1 MVNMKSDE
9 RYPWVMV
16 LCLPLILVMA
26 LNVQPVPVQISQA
39 WQTINDTQGNS
50 ASRVKTAAALQLV
63 AEWQPWRVD
72 LWERIARQYFL
83 AKDWDSAIQYYQ
95 AAERVGS
102 LSQESVLKLADAYES
117 VGRLDNANA
126 IWQGM
131 IENNHPPVGVYQK
144 ALAYTWSQGDW
155 AAAQQILLAWLGV
168 DEKNAEANY
177 RLGLLRFVSEPGSA
191 EKLLLKATSQDE
203 SYLPKVSNLVKV
215 LHEKPSETQKE
226 YNLVKAG
233 RALGGV
239 GEWQMAKAAFEQAIR
254 ENAEYAEAWAYL
266 GEAKQQLNEGGM
278 RELKQAVALDP
289 VSIASQALLALYY
302 RRLGNPDLALMYL
315 HEIALLE
322 PDQAV
327 WHVELGNTLAEMT
340 WPGPVKSIKKLWN
353 WNQTRPN
360 GGINR
365 LYSHSPIRLMWL
377 AWLCQ
382 QPEKHSN
389 YSHRMC
395 AIRIY
400 WVGSYLPW
408 ETGALPNGFLMR
420 PFGMSPIMPWHIY
433 TLVNYI

>member
-1 MVNMKSDE
+1 V
-9 RYPWVMV
+9 
-16 LCLPLILVMA
+16 
-26 LNVQPVPVQISQA
+26 
-39 WQTINDTQGNS
+39 T
-50 ASRVKTAAALQLV
+50 
-63 AEWQPWRVD
+63 EWQPWRVD

-327 WHVELGNTLAEMT
+327 WHVELGNTLAEMGDLARAGEEYQKAVELEPDQAQWWYQQAVFSLT
-340 WPGPVKSIKKLWN
+340 NSIDVA
-353 WNQTRPN
+353 
-360 GGINR
+360 G
-365 LYSHSPIRLMWL
+365 L
-377 AWLCQ
+377 ALPAARKALQ
-382 QPEKHSN
+382 LQPQDVRYKDLLGWVLFTLGDRRSAQRFFDEALRNESN
-389 YSHRMC
+389 YAMAYLHLGQLYLDEGKSELAYTNLKQAERY
-395 AIRIY
+395 AGADGEIRFLSKRLLERY
-400 WVGSYLPW
+400 FGS
-408 ETGALPNGFLMR
+408 TQ
-420 PFGMSPIMPWHIY
+420 
-433 TLVNYI
+433 